1 MKDVSGLTRREF
13 LKLSTAALVAG
24 GLTWAGFNRV
34 AQAAPEARVGTL
46 IDLTR
51 CDGCRAWPLPRCVAA
66 CREENFSKFPQPVAD
81 IPLNW
86 PLNTREDWSD
96 KKDLTTRLTPYNW
109 IFVQHVRVEDGGRAA
124 DVFIPRRC
132 MHCDNPPCA
141 NLCPFAAQYKTPEGP
156 VLINHDLCLG
166 GAKCRDV
173 CPWGIPQ
180 RQAGVGLY
188 MKIAPGY
195 LGGGVMYKCDLC
207 YHRVK
212 NGRTPA
218 CVEACPRRAMTFG
231 PKDRVL
237 DEAMARAREI
247 NGHLYGAR
255 ENGGTSTFYVAPV
268 PFEKIHNQL
277 MAQKARQPNPKMPG
291 FPGMPVGVGN
301 FLDSV
306 NGLVAGMLV
315 APVAGAVA
323 AGWAAYKTMTGGKR
337 DEA

>member
-1 MKDVSGLTRREF
+1 MSGLTRREF
-13 LKLSTAALVAG
+13 LKLSAAAVVAG
-24 GLTWAGFNRV
+24 GLTWAGFNR
-34 AQAAPEARVGTL
+34 AAWAAREARVGTL
-46 IDLTR
+46 IDLSR
-51 CDGCRAWPLPRCVAA
+51 CDGCRALPVPACVRA
-66 CREENFSKFPQPVAD
+66 CREENAGKFPRPAAE

-86 PLNTREDWSD
+86 PVNTKEDWSD
-96 KKDLTTRLTPYNW
+96 KKGLTTRLTPYNW
-109 IFVQHVRVEDGGRAA
+109 IFVQHAQVEDGGRTV

-156 VLINHDLCLG
+156 VLIHHRLCLG

-207 YHRVK
+207 YHRIK
-212 NGRTPA
+212 NGGTPA

-231 PKDRVL
+231 PRDRML
-237 DEAMARAREI
+237 QEATARVRDL

-255 ENGGTSTFYVAPV
+255 ENGGTSTFYVSPV
-268 PFEKIHNQL
+268 PFEKIHREL
-277 MAQKARQPNPKMPG
+277 VAQKARQPNPKMPG

-306 NGLVAGMLV
+306 NGLVAGMFV

-323 AGWAAYKTMTGGKR
+323 AGWAAYKTMAGGR
-337 DEA
+337 SDGA